1 VRTTSSAE
9 HELIAYRRRDFL
21 TTVVLLAVAAALS
34 TLIWFD
40 GSRSLV
46 QRVDDAF
53 LRVAVEARSTPLTVI
68 AHVFNVLGLVWV
80 TLPVRAAVAIYLGV
94 KRRWWHFAAFL
105 GSMVASEALIGP
117 LKLLFDRARPPTPLV
132 EVSSGSFPSGHAVA
146 ASVTTVALVIALVP
160 SGPRRWA
167 WGVGAASFS
176 FVMAVSRVYLGAHW
190 LSDAL
195 AGVLIGTAVALG
207 VAVVLQ
213 AVWDGR
219 AGPAGDADWPRLTPD
234 ERQSEPGTASSTRS

>member
-1 VRTTSSAE
+1 MRTTSATE
-9 HELIAYRRRDFL
+9 HELIAYRHRDLL
-21 TTVVLLAVAAALS
+21 TTVVLLAIVLVLS
-34 TLIWFD
+34 VMIWFD

-46 QRVDDAF
+46 QQVDDAF
-53 LRVAVEARSTPLTVI
+53 LRAAVDARSTPLTVV
-68 AHVFNVLGLVWV
+68 AHIFNVLGLVWV

-105 GSMVASEALIGP
+105 GSIVASEALIGP

-146 ASVTTVALVIALVP
+146 ASVTTVALVIALLP

-167 WGVGAASFS
+167 WGVGAAMFS
-176 FVMAVSRVYLGAHW
+176 FVMAMSRVYLGAHW

-207 VAVVLQ
+207 IAVLLQ

-219 AGPAGDADWPRLTPD
+219 TGPGGDSGRNPPTPD
-234 ERQSEPGTASSTRS
+234 TRQSEPGTTSSTRS